1 MEHMEGA
8 LHSLTGFDIDEML
21 GNRVTS
27 WVGITHHDD
36 VDRVFAE
43 VDTAIERSEPWDVA
57 YRIITR
63 KKETVW
69 VRERGC
75 AVFEDGQMV
84 YLQGLIVSAAA
95 ERLLSMKLEDLVT
108 KTKTAN
114 KEIVAL
120 SSQITSSVKQLSM
133 LSINARIEAARSG
146 EAGLGFAVVADEMK
160 TLAEENG
167 RLAGH
172 ITEKINASEVT

>member
-1 MEHMEGA
+1 
-8 LHSLTGFDIDEML
+8 
-21 GNRVTS
+21 
-27 WVGITHHDD
+27 
-36 VDRVFAE
+36 
-43 VDTAIERSEPWDVA
+43 
-57 YRIITR
+57 
-63 KKETVW
+63 
-69 VRERGC
+69 
-75 AVFEDGQMV
+75 
-84 YLQGLIVSAAA
+84 
-95 ERLLSMKLEDLVT
+95 MKLEDLVT